1 MEKTSH
7 DVLRALFEGEY
18 APIANYYPMTEEESA
33 VWDKAQAILGAE
45 MIDKMLYA
53 QIRSLAE
60 VQYDYFCAGFRLG
73 AQLMLEL

>member
-1 MEKTSH
+1 
-7 DVLRALFEGEY
+7 
-18 APIANYYPMTEEESA
+18 MTEEESA

>member
-45 MIDKMLYA
+45 MIDVVCTDSLFG
-53 QIRSLAE
+53 RSAI
-60 VQYDYFCAGFRLG
+60 
-73 AQLMLEL
+73 